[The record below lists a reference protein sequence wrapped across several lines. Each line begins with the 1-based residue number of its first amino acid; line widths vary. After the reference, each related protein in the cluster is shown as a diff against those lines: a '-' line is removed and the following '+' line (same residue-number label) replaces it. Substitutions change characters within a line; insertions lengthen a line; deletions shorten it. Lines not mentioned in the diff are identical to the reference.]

1 MTRHTPHI
9 TDQFQG
15 LSRTPSTQRADE
27 MLLIRANIN
36 LFLDSIEHYKTEEQ
50 INTPEAEEDLKNKF
64 RAFLIDCRFYSAL
77 QDFEDLVRFKSGKN
91 AKRSDG
97 TVNWYH
103 EFIPIVNDLALIRAG
118 KKNGGM
124 DIEDL
129 EAEGG
134 LPVLISTKLN
144 HDMIEDTPITKKKF
158 LTRRRAIVNKTAS
171 ALSVSMPGYYTE
183 ERKHKDLLDARLT
196 GRNVWLVSKKTV
208 NVDQNGEPI
217 VLASGKYS
225 FRDLFT
231 NTKEFFTNLLN
242 DRKANPIAFSTKL
255 GDVSINLATLTNSKK
270 HDTAKKKTFCNIYE
284 DSCGPRQGLSADAI
298 KKWPTYK
305 NMIDFW
311 DNTMGSVMY
320 LEFSWLEYV
329 EYAYPGEVNK
339 YQKGDPV
346 SRIYKSGM
354 GRYLDKSL
362 SIPVPRFASA
372 LHTALD
378 RKRKIAE
385 TDPQAKV
392 WLERSIYPALA
403 DHKQHFP
410 EIFAKSR
417 HRRHDSRLNF
427 Q

>member
-1 MTRHTPHI
+1 MTRHLS
-9 TDQFQG
+9 DMAKEFQG
-15 LSRTPSTQRADE
+15 ATRAPSAKREDE
-27 MLLIRANIN
+27 LLLIRANIN
-36 LFLDSIEHYKTEEQ
+36 LFLESIEHYRTEEQ
-50 INTPEAEEDLKNKF
+50 INTPEVEEDLKNKF
-64 RAFLIDCRFYSAL
+64 MMFLSACQFYPAL
-77 QDFEDLVRFKSGKN
+77 QDFDDLVQFKSGKN

-124 DIEDL
+124 DLEDL

-144 HDMIEDTPITKKKF
+144 HDMIEDTPVTKRRF
-158 LTRRRAIVNKTAS
+158 LTRHRTIVNKIAS
-171 ALSVSMPGYYTE
+171 SLSVSMPDYYTE
-183 ERKHKDLLDARLT
+183 ERKGRDLLNARLI

-217 VLASGKYS
+217 MLPNGKYS
-225 FRDLFT
+225 FRELFT
-231 NTKEFFTNLLN
+231 NTKEFFTNLLH
-242 DRKANPIAFSTKL
+242 DKKANPIAFSTKL
-255 GDVSINLATLTNSKK
+255 GDVSVNLATLTNSKK
-270 HDTAKKKTFCNIYE
+270 HNTAKKKNFCNTYE
-284 DSCGPRQGLSADAI
+284 DSCGSRQGLSSDAA

-329 EYAYPGEVNK
+329 EHAYPGEANK
-339 YQKGDPV
+339 YQAGDPLN
-346 SRIYKSGM
+346 RIYKSGM
-354 GRYLDKSL
+354 NRYLDKSL
-362 SIPVPRFASA
+362 SIPVPRFASP

-385 TDPQAKV
+385 TDPQAKAC
-392 WLERSIYPALA
+392 LQRSIYPALVEYR
-403 DHKQHFP
+403 DHFP
-410 EIFAKSR
+410 EIFTR
-417 HRRHDSRLNF
+417 TRPRRNDFRP
-427 Q
+427 